1 MALYVNPEQE
11 ELERL
16 RPARVAACVNLS
28 RRHVRYRT
36 RLQALLW
43 LSLRDQ
49 RTVALQHVYDLV
61 ASVIVPAMRPARSGL
76 QPGDDQL
83 VVVDSRQ
90 VGAEQWDLGE
100 RTRRRDEKVAGRADA
115 DATRQL
121 PDDHQ
126 PADRSPSE
134 PHGGFL
140 PPLDRRT
147 AAHPSE
153 PTPAC

>member
-16 RPARVAACVNLS
+16 RSASVAACGNLS
-28 RRHVRYRT
+28 RRHVGYRT

-90 VGAEQWDLGE
+90 VGAEKWGLGE
-100 RTRRRDEKVAGRADA
+100 RRRRRDEKVAGRADA
-115 DATRQL
+115 DATQQR

-126 PADRSPSE
+126 PADRSASE
-134 PHGGFL
+134 RHGAFL
-140 PPLDRRT
+140 PPLDRRLSDHRCEST
-147 AAHPSE
+147 L
-153 PTPAC
+153 AC